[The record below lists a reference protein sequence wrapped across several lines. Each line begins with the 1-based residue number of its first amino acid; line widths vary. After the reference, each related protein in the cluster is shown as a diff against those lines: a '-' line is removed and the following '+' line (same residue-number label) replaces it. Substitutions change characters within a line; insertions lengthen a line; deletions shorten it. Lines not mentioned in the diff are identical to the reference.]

1 VRRNVLLIDS
11 GVYRN
16 DATRHMHDVIGFD
29 GVAPAYYRWAARRQ
43 LKYYETVTMINGTV
57 TKINVA
63 ASNTTNSTGT
73 SAGPGAAP
81 FSVQATFSSGEEA
94 TMDTRSIVLA
104 TGLTD
109 ILPDTPGIK
118 QNWGKGIFW
127 CPWCDGNE
135 HANQPLGIF
144 SDLLEAASLVQEI
157 STLNK
162 DIVAFVN
169 GTDTPSVRAAT
180 EQKFPNWQRYLALH
194 NVTVENRTISNLVR
208 LADGGDTEADPAAP
222 TAPEHDLFRVDFE
235 QGPSVQR
242 AAFFA
247 SFPNQ
252 QHSSV
257 GADMG
262 VKLYGGR
269 LAADQAKGLSTNIP
283 NVYAIGDA
291 NTDNVTNVPHALFSG
306 KRAAV
311 FLHVQLARQETAAL
325 IASDTTSVD
334 ERSLSLDPRAVWDEM
349 NGGEEDMLDAGE
361 FRM

>member
-1 VRRNVLLIDS
+1 
-11 GVYRN
+11 
-16 DATRHMHDVIGFD
+16 
-29 GVAPAYYRWAARRQ
+29 
-43 LKYYETVTMINGTV
+43 
-57 TKINVA
+57 
-63 ASNTTNSTGT
+63 
-73 SAGPGAAP
+73 
-81 FSVQATFSSGEEA
+81 
-94 TMDTRSIVLA
+94 
-104 TGLTD
+104 
-109 ILPDTPGIK
+109 
-118 QNWGKGIFW
+118 
-127 CPWCDGNE
+127 
-135 HANQPLGIF
+135 
-144 SDLLEAASLVQEI
+144 VQEI

-291 NTDNVTNVPHALFSG
+291 NSDNVTNVPHALFSG

-311 FLHVQLARQETAAL
+311 FLHGEFCHSLLTSPMLLCCDGRSRSMMGDGDVQFKLIHIQIVQLARQETAAL